1 MNKLLSAILIFIV
14 CLLVFA
20 CSDDKEPEI
29 YPIRFDQQDYSI
41 FLGVGASIS
50 YVDGGGVYELAAS
63 DPEVL
68 GKFGIDV
75 ETRHLMINP
84 AKTGESTLTIT
95 DVRANSKVELHIKV
109 EDFYCSFKVIEVEG
123 DNQNPYI
130 AREDEIRFV
139 KTSDNFRQLLILRED
154 HLSHQQKIVAEG
166 DFDIERSETNIFTMQ
181 MGLHAKENEEL
192 EVFEYT
198 IGGSGTILNLFNHFF
213 DFDWEESVASKSSLP
228 PQKIELVLVDAD
240 NNCKIACVMD
250 ATRTFT
256 QPKQ

>member
-1 MNKLLSAILIFIV
+1 MNKLLSAILIFIL
-14 CLLVFA
+14 CLLAVA

-29 YPIRFDQQDYSI
+29 YPIRFGQQDYSI

-63 DPEVL
+63 DPDVL
-68 GKFGIDV
+68 GTFGIDV
-75 ETRHLMINP
+75 ETHRLMINP

-109 EDFYCSFKVIEVEG
+109 VDFYCSFKVIEVEG
-123 DNQNPYI
+123 NNQNPYI

-154 HLSHQQKIVAEG
+154 HLSQQQKIVAEG
-166 DFDIERSETNIFTMQ
+166 DFDIERSETNIFTMK
-181 MGLHAKENEEL
+181 MGLHAKANEEM

-198 IGGSGTILNLFNHFF
+198 IGGSWSVVNLFNHFF
-213 DFDWEESVASKSSLP
+213 DFDWDESVASKSLP

-240 NNCKIACVMD
+240 NNCKITCVMD
-250 ATRTFT
+250 ATALT